1 MTQRF
6 SVAGKRILITGA
18 SSGFGARFAVAL
30 AEEGADVVLAA
41 RRVEKLEQTAEAVRK
56 LGREATV
63 VAMDVSDHASVGAA
77 FDSMPP
83 VDVVV
88 NNAGISHEGPTDSLT
103 EEEWDAVVDTN
114 LKGVWAVSKFA
125 IQKWKQDQRPGSLVN
140 IASILGLRVGGRVAA
155 YTASKAAVVQ
165 LTKSLALDF
174 ARYNIRCNAICPG
187 YVETDINKD
196 FFDSPQAEKMLK
208 RIPYRRLGQI
218 DELVGPL
225 LLLASDASSYMTG
238 AIIAVDGGHLCNTL

>member
-6 SVAGKRILITGA
+6 NVAGKRILITGA
-18 SSGFGARFAVAL
+18 SSGFGAHFAKAL

-41 RRVEKLEQTAEAVRK
+41 RRVEKLEDTANAVRA
-56 LGREATV
+56 LGRDATV
-63 VAMDVSDHASVGAA
+63 VPMDVSDHASVEAA
-77 FDSMPP
+77 FADMPAL
-83 VDVVV
+83 DVVV
-88 NNAGISHEGPTDSLT
+88 NNAGISQEGPTENIPED
-103 EEEWDAVVDTN
+103 EWDRVVDTN

-125 IQKWKQDQRPGSLVN
+125 IQQWKRDGRPGSIVN
-140 IASILGLRVGGRVAA
+140 IASILGLRVGGRVAP

-165 LTKSLALDF
+165 LTKSLALDC

-187 YVETDINKD
+187 YVETDINRD
-196 FFDSPQAEKMLK
+196 FFNSPLAEKMLK
-208 RIPYRRLGQI
+208 RIPYRRLGDI

-225 LLLASDASSYMTG
+225 LLLASDASSYMSG